1 MGQRDSC
8 GWRASSKSTLR
19 RRARERLSFAGSS
32 RLELPSSDGVPAFSA
47 RDAIVC
53 VLEHLR
59 VAREKPAPRG
69 RANAALDLHYTYR
82 IVRQAAKESGESSG
96 SKVTAALTFAV
107 ELRFPA
113 VLDVDYRQGVV

>member
-1 MGQRDSC
+1 MAASYYLVVSTQPATRSQLGVISWPAARSC
-8 GWRASSKSTLR
+8 V
-19 RRARERLSFAGSS
+19 
-32 RLELPSSDGVPAFSA
+32 LELSGSDGVPAFSA

-59 VAREKPAPRG
+59 VAREKPAPRW

-107 ELRFPA
+107 ELRFTA

>member
-1 MGQRDSC
+1 MA
-8 GWRASSKSTLR
+8 ASSYLVVSTRPATRSQLGVIR
-19 RRARERLSFAGSS
+19 RLAARSCV
-32 RLELPSSDGVPAFSA
+32 LELPSSDGVPTFSA

-59 VAREKPAPRG
+59 VAREKPAPRR

-82 IVRQAAKESGESSG
+82 IVRQAAKESGERSG

-107 ELRFPA
+107 ELCFPA
-113 VLDVDYRQGVV
+113 GLDVDYRQGVV